1 MFKEFSYGAVIYK
14 TEDEKILF
22 LLVRS
27 RRSGSWG
34 FPKGHCEKGESP
46 IETAKREIYE
56 ETGINEVKFD
66 ADFQKRDVYP
76 IDGSLTE
83 NKGKRTQKHSVYFL
97 ALALTDAKK
106 EPDEEIQDLQWFDFG
121 AALEKLSF
129 ESQKETLKEANVK
142 LGGKN
147 GKSVIKK

>member
-14 TEDEKILF
+14 IEDAKILF

-27 RRSGSWG
+27 RRNGRWG

-46 IETAKREIYE
+46 AETAKREIYE
-56 ETGINEVKFD
+56 ETGINGIKFEP
-66 ADFQKRDVYP
+66 DFQKEDVYL
-76 IDGSLTE
+76 IAGSLPE
-83 NKGKRTQKHSVYFL
+83 NKGKATQKHSVYFL
-97 ALALTDAKK
+97 ALALTQENK
-106 EPDEEIQDLQWFDFG
+106 EPDEEIQELRWFDFD
-121 AALEKLSF
+121 AALENLSF
-129 ESQKETLKEANVK
+129 ENQKKTLKEAYAK